1 MNKVFKCLFVFLALA
16 GVIQNPLLAQT
27 NPLNR
32 PVNLWLDRV
41 KLGHAMTETEKA
53 AQFYFSYKAGL
64 VRPDS
69 IVDVH
74 ARQLPVR
81 KVLKGW
87 FQDRLT
93 WKAVNNHVILLPATP
108 AGNSKQKP
116 SVRLGKITD
125 THTGKPIPDVTILAL
140 RDNRA
145 ALTDSTGNFSL
156 ASAGCDSAVSFY
168 VSRIGYTDTLV
179 RLHCTQE
186 QIPEIALRPL
196 EYPFGSE
203 MAEPKPDRAQ
213 ISKRGLVRFLIPRP
227 ALASSENLR
236 LYESRL
242 LQVSFLPWLS
252 TEPLLTGSVSAHFS
266 LNILAGY
273 NGGVDG
279 IELGGIMNAVRY
291 DMNGLQ
297 LAGYMNIVGNR
308 VSGLQAAGFVNL
320 NLGRT
325 EGIQLAGFTNIT
337 LDSLKGIQV
346 AGFVNTLKGQMK
358 GVQAAGFFNVTT
370 RDVDGLQMAGF
381 GNFSRMRVNTA
392 QLSGFGNY
400 CKSVGGTQV
409 AGFLNIASDHVE
421 AAQVAGFLNVT
432 GDASGA
438 QVAGFCNIASG
449 RLRGAQIAGFL
460 NIAHHLQGFQLALV
474 NYSDS
479 VSRGVPVGILSIVA
493 HGMHRLE
500 LAADPLFP
508 LQIQVKTG
516 VPVFYNQ
523 FRFGHSFRNALAIG
537 YGIGSR
543 LAAYRQLAMHF
554 DVSAD
559 YLWSG
564 KDGKSLGH
572 LGKGM
577 LSVQYRI
584 FKSLA
589 VYGGLQIN
597 ALATVPAHESHPDAL
612 NPSGGFGDFYS
623 AGRHYRVW
631 AGASIGISFF

>member
-1 MNKVFKCLFVFLALA
+1 MVTLLSLF
-16 GVIQNPLLAQT
+16 IQWKPLQGQS

-32 PVNLWLDRV
+32 PVSLWLDRV
-41 KLGHAMTETEKA
+41 KLGYAMTETEKA
-53 AQFYFSYKAGL
+53 AQFYFSYKTGL

-69 IVDVH
+69 VVDLH

-93 WKAVNNHVILLPATP
+93 WKAVNNHIILLPGTNP
-108 AGNSKQKP
+108 GRNKQKP
-116 SVRLGKITD
+116 YIRLGKITD
-125 THTGKPIPDVTILAL
+125 TQTGKPLPDVTILAL
-140 RDNRA
+140 RDNKA

-156 ASAGCDSAVSFY
+156 SSSGCDSLVNFY
-168 VSRIGYTDTLV
+168 VTRIGYADTLI
-179 RLHCTQE
+179 RLNCLQE
-186 QIPEIALRPL
+186 EIPEIALRPL
-196 EYPFGSE
+196 DITGIHES
-203 MAEPKPDRAQ
+203 AETKPTETQ
-213 ISKRGLVRFLIPRP
+213 IRNRGLVRFFIPQP
-227 ALASSENLR
+227 ALATSENLR

-242 LQVSFLPWLS
+242 FQISFLPWLS
-252 TEPLLTGSVSAHFS
+252 SDPMLTGTVTAHFS

-279 IELGGIMNAVRY
+279 IEVGGFMNAVRH
-291 DMNGLQ
+291 DMNGTQ
-297 LAGYMNIVGNR
+297 LAGYINIVGNR
-308 VSGLQAAGFVNL
+308 VSGMQAAGFVNL

-325 EGIQLAGFTNIT
+325 DGIQLAGFTNIT

-381 GNFSRMRVNTA
+381 GNFSRMRVKAA

-400 CKSVGGTQV
+400 CESVGGVQV
-409 AGFLNIASDHVE
+409 GGFLNIASDRVE
-421 AAQVAGFLNVT
+421 AAQIAGFLNIT
-432 GDASGA
+432 GNASGA
-438 QVAGFCNIASG
+438 QVAGFCNIAPG
-449 RLRGAQIAGFL
+449 RVRGAQIAGFL
-460 NIAHHLQGFQLALV
+460 NIAHHLEGFQLALI

-537 YGIGSR
+537 YGLGSR
-543 LAAYRQLAMHF
+543 LGAYRRLALHL

-564 KDGKSLGH
+564 TDGKSLGRF
-572 LGKGM
+572 GKGM
-577 LSVQYRI
+577 LSVQYRL
-584 FKSLA
+584 FRNLA
-589 VYGGLQIN
+589 VYAGWQIN
-597 ALATVPAHESHPDAL
+597 ALVTLPAHETHPDAL
-612 NPSGGFGDFYS
+612 NPSGWMGDFYN
-623 AGRHYRVW
+623 GEWRYRIW
-631 AGASIGISFF
+631 GGFTLGISLF